1 MVRLCDEGPCPSS
14 SAAEANL
21 NVPKY
26 VAPTLGWEGG
36 LVATV
41 YRFGEFELRADE
53 RQVLARDAPLVLG
66 GRAFDLLTTLVERR
80 DRVVSKEELMALV
93 WPGVVVEENNL
104 TVQISTLRRHLG
116 AKALATVAGRGYR
129 FALPVSDASD
139 GRADTIN
146 ADHVATARVKAM
158 SIGDSRSSI
167 AVLPFEARSEDVT
180 IGYLVDG
187 LVEDVIAQLAR
198 VPGFLVISRSSSFEF
213 RRRTE
218 DVQEV
223 ARHLGVRYVVEGSV
237 RQVGSR
243 LRVST
248 QLVEAE
254 TARVMWS
261 GQFDSDRDAAV
272 DLQGAIARGIITEL
286 EPELTRAQ
294 ITLIRRYHPDNVD
307 AWGHYHRGVGAIALK
322 GWNERALTEALD
334 EFERA
339 LAMDSSFALAAA
351 HGALIRALGLSTGLI
366 ANSESTAAAARRGA
380 ERALALEEADSQV
393 LGYVGCALC
402 DLGHLERGVEI
413 LQQALLIDP
422 SNAQAH
428 VALGASLGM
437 DGQWDAGI
445 SLMRHGMRISPRDRR
460 LGFWGWALA
469 LFLLRANRPEEAH
482 AEACASAGRDVKLH
496 LPRIVEAAS
505 LRSLGRADEAGAALT
520 AARRLRSSLTMAEIE
535 HSHGRR
541 VAELLTPLWRETAL
555 QSP

>member
-1 MVRLCDEGPCPSS
+1 M
-14 SAAEANL
+14 
-21 NVPKY
+21 
-26 VAPTLGWEGG
+26 
-36 LVATV
+36 ATV

-53 RQVLARDAPLVLG
+53 RQVLARDTPLVLG

-80 DRVVSKEELMALV
+80 DRVVSKEELLALV

-129 FALPVSDASD
+129 FALPVSDTSD
-139 GRADTIN
+139 ARADTIN
-146 ADHVATARVKAM
+146 ADVATARGTGMPV
-158 SIGDSRSSI
+158 GDSRSSI

-322 GWNERALTEALD
+322 GWNEGALTEALD
-334 EFERA
+334 EFELA

-351 HGALIRALGLSTGLI
+351 HGALITALGLSTGLI

-393 LGYVGCALC
+393 LGYVGCAFC
-402 DLGHLERGVEI
+402 DLGDLERGVEI

-428 VALGASLGM
+428 VALGASLGL
-437 DGQWDAGI
+437 GGKWDVGI
-445 SLMRHGMRISPRDRR
+445 SRMRHGMRISPRDRR

-469 LFLLRANRPEEAH
+469 LFLLRANKPEEAH

-505 LRSLGRADEAGAALT
+505 LRSLGRADEAGVALM